1 MKTLKALT
9 TIAVAALALAS
20 CQQEKDYA
28 ELAPGRDLVR
38 ASRELSTRSFLE
50 ADNSGET
57 TTYTVFWNAPDEI
70 LVTYAGATPA
80 TFKSVNEE
88 PATEATFKGTLP
100 SPAGTKLYG
109 IYPAESGNLVDAE
122 GNFKIRFHDEQTA
135 VAGTYDPDA
144 CPAVAVSDAKDLAFY
159 NVCGLLALSV
169 GYENVSKITLVKG
182 PVDAPDFPYVPKPTA
197 PDADPDADPEAD
209 AAGFPGGILTVAM
222 DEEPSITDATETVS
236 SITLLPPDGEE
247 FFAIGET
254 YYMAVPPG
262 DIPEGVTFLV
272 NVGGE
277 DIPFTIPAEAGIS
290 VGRAKVHDVPTFY
303 MGKIES
309 VPALEEVWSMDSD
322 GSEVWTNQ
330 ITAVSVTHPDG
341 YGMVRSLAMDDQY
354 IYLPKSSAYPA
365 IAAVSIAD
373 PTVQVAGNV
382 STIETG
388 TTVTFATSCAR
399 MIKNTDPAINGGQ
412 DVLLVCSLKKDTAD
426 GVLTVY
432 AYTSGISAAPVILC
446 RFAWDSV
453 NNIADW
459 RRYGD
464 RFCVT
469 GTWQDGKL
477 YFPSY
482 NAEKTVIISV
492 ANGER
497 TGVTQI
503 AAPGHS
509 AEGVKDITVYPGDE
523 TYIMV
528 HNNSIGE
535 ILEPTGG
542 TESHGW
548 NEYSLYA
555 TYDGWIPG
563 TWGYNFFTFNGF
575 KCFTD
580 VYISGN
586 GSLELMSDKGS
597 LFDCVSTAEYYDS
610 YYFGG
615 SAGSFADCCVR
626 EIDGETYVAA
636 LTQNG
641 GLALFKIIMRK
652 YITDDDDEPLPVDPS
667 LPSPRR
673 GNHR

>member
-1 MKTLKALT
+1 MKTFRTLT
-9 TIAVAALALAS
+9 IVAIAALAFAS
-20 CQQEKDYA
+20 CQREQA
-28 ELAPGRDLVR
+28 PELAAGETLVK

-50 ADNSGET
+50 ASEEGET
-57 TTYTVFWNAPDEI
+57 TTYTVYWDAPDQI
-70 LVTYAGATPA
+70 LVTYAGATPG

-100 SPAGTKLYG
+100 TPAQDVLYG
-109 IYPAESGNLVDAE
+109 IYPAESGNLVNAD
-122 GNFKIRFHDEQTA
+122 GLFKIRFHDEQTA
-135 VAGTYDPDA
+135 VEDSYDPMA
-144 CPAVAVSDAKDLAFY
+144 SPAVAMSESKNLEFF

-169 GYENVSKITLVKG
+169 GYENVSKITLNRGYEKEV
-182 PVDAPDFPYVPKPTA
+182 PLVDAPAKEKEVGLA
-197 PDADPDADPEAD
+197 LCW
-209 AAGFPGGILTVAM
+209 PGGTLTVAM
-222 DEEPSITDATETVS
+222 DGEPVITEGTSDITSIS
-236 SITLLPPDGEE
+236 LLPPDGEE
-247 FFAIGET
+247 YFAIGKK

-262 DIPEGVTFLV
+262 EIPEGVTFMV
-272 NVGGE
+272 TVDGT
-277 DIPFTIPAEAGIS
+277 DVPFVIPSELE
-290 VGRAKVHDVPTFY
+290 VERAKVHDVMTFEGPE
-303 MGKIES
+303 MEM
-309 VPALEEVWSMDSD
+309 VPALEEVWALESD
-322 GSEVWTNQ
+322 GSSLWTDQ

-412 DVLLVCSLKKDTAD
+412 DVLLVCSLKKDNAD

-432 AYTSGISAAPVILC
+432 AYTSGISAAPVVLC
-446 RFAWDSV
+446 RFAWDPVNSV
-453 NNIADW
+453 ADW

-477 YFPSY
+477 YFPSF

-492 ANGER
+492 ADGQR

-555 TYDGWIPG
+555 TYDSWIPG

-580 VYISGN
+580 VYVGGWQ
-586 GSLELMSDKGS
+586 GSLELMCDKGS
-597 LFDCVSTAEYYDS
+597 LYDCVSYADYYDS
-610 YYFGG
+610 YNFGG

-641 GLALFKIIMRK
+641 GLALFKLVTELVPKEKEI
-652 YITDDDDEPLPVDPS
+652 YPGSPEPLP
-667 LPSPRR
+667 
-673 GNHR
+673 GKAHRK